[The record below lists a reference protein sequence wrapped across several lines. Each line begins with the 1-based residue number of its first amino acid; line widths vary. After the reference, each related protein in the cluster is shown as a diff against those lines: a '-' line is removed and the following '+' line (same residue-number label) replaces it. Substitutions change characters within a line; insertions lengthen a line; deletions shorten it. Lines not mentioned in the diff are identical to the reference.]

1 MQPGSSLFHGQ
12 DVVYHDLGEEMLQHA
27 FEGKNLFLIPHE
39 ITKEWISVWM
49 DN

>member
-27 FEGKNLFLIPHE
+27 FEGKNRSLIPYE
-39 ITKEWISVWM
+39 DNEEM
-49 DN
+49 DKCMDG